1 MILYSVC
8 LWKKLEHVSTRRQEM
23 PRKCQAILSK
33 QIVGVFDALSSE
45 SIIFLHIIATVAASS
60 DREMAPYPS
69 GKRKFDAIDL
79 TGDDD
84 VRSST
89 QAHRAPPG
97 DVTQSQRDSWLEQGD
112 EADAEDIIL
121 SSQDGDD
128 SVTQSYQLYG
138 MLRIGTRLTTP
149 Y

>member
-1 MILYSVC
+1 
-8 LWKKLEHVSTRRQEM
+8 
-23 PRKCQAILSK
+23 
-33 QIVGVFDALSSE
+33 
-45 SIIFLHIIATVAASS
+45 
-60 DREMAPYPS
+60 MAPTAS

-84 VRSST
+84 VGSST
-89 QAHRAPPG
+89 QPPRAPPG

-112 EADAEDIIL
+112 EADAEDIVL

-138 MLRIGTRLTTP
+138 TLRIGTRLTTP